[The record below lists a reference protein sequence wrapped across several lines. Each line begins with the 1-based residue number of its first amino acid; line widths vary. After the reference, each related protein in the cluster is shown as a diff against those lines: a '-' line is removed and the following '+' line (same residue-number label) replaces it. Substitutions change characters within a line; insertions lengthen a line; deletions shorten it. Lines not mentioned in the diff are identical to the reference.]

1 MKLPASCAKVA
12 RAFEQANA
20 PVTIVQHEQSART
33 AQEAAD
39 TCGCALAQIVK
50 SLVFTRSDT
59 DQIIL
64 LLVSGANR
72 VHENRTGR
80 QIGAKLKRADVER
93 VRKETGFA
101 IGGIP
106 PLGHASRLETY
117 IDEDLLEFTD
127 VWAAAGTPNSV
138 FNIAPDVLMKLTG
151 AESVCV
157 K

>member
-1 MKLPASCAKVA
+1 MELPSACQKVA
-12 RAFEQANA
+12 DAFVQAGH
-20 PVTIVQHEQSART
+20 PITVVQHEHSART

-39 TCGCALAQIVK
+39 ACGCELAQIVK
-50 SLVFTRSDT
+50 SLVFTRT
-59 DQIIL
+59 DNDEIIL

-80 QIGAKLKRADVER
+80 QIGAKLKRADIDR
-93 VRKETGFA
+93 VRTQTGFA

-106 PLGHASRLETY
+106 PFGHTGKLETY
-117 IDEDLLEFTD
+117 LDEDLLAFAD

-138 FNIAPDVLMKLTG
+138 FNINPAQLVALTN
-151 AESVCV
+151 AKVVCV

>member
-1 MKLPASCAKVA
+1 MKLPSSCAKVA
-12 RAFEQANA
+12 RAFEKAGA
-20 PVTIVQHEQSART
+20 PIAIVQHEQSART

-39 TCGCALAQIVK
+39 ACGCALAQIVK
-50 SLVFTRSDT
+50 SLVFTRTDT
-59 DQIIL
+59 DRIIL

-72 VHENRTGR
+72 VHETRTGR
-80 QIGAKLKRADVER
+80 QIGAKLKRADIER

-106 PLGHASRLETY
+106 PFGHASRLETY
-117 IDEDLLEFTD
+117 IDEDLLGFAD

-138 FNIAPDVLMKLTG
+138 FNIAPGTLVTLT
-151 AESVCV
+151 AAKTVCV

>member
-1 MKLPASCAKVA
+1 MKFPSACAKVA
-12 RAFEQANA
+12 EAFEKADV
-20 PVTIVQHEQSART
+20 PITIVQHQQSART

-39 TCGCALAQIVK
+39 ACGCALAQIVK
-50 SLVFTRSDT
+50 SLIFTRSDT

-80 QIGAKLKRADVER
+80 QIGAKLKRADIER
-93 VRKETGFA
+93 VRTETGFA

-106 PLGHASRLETY
+106 PFGHASRLETY
-117 IDEDLLEFTD
+117 VDEDLLDFSN

-138 FNIAPDVLMKLTG
+138 FNINPGLLVKLTN
-151 AESVCV
+151 AKSICV

>member
-1 MKLPASCAKVA
+1 MKLPSACVKVSQ
-12 RAFEQANA
+12 AFEKAGV
-20 PVTIVQHEQSART
+20 PVAIVQHEQSART

-50 SLVFTRSDT
+50 SLIFTRADT

-80 QIGAKLKRADVER
+80 QIGARLKRADIER
-93 VRKETGFA
+93 VRNEIGFA

-106 PLGHASRLETY
+106 PFGHASRLETY

-138 FNIAPDVLMKLTG
+138 FNIDPGTLVSLTD
-151 AESVCV
+151 AKIVCV
-157 K
+157 Q

>member
-1 MKLPASCAKVA
+1 VKLPSACAKVA
-12 RAFEQANA
+12 QAFEKAGV
-20 PVTIVQHEQSART
+20 PISIVQHEQSART
-33 AQEAAD
+33 AQDAAD

-50 SLVFTRSDT
+50 SLIFTRSDT

-80 QIGAKLKRADVER
+80 QIGAKLKRADIER
-93 VRKETGFA
+93 VRTETGFA

-106 PLGHASRLETY
+106 PFGHILRLETY
-117 IDEDLLEFTD
+117 IDEDLLEFSD

-138 FNIAPDVLMKLTG
+138 FNIAPDTLVKLTD
-151 AESVCV
+151 AKSVCV